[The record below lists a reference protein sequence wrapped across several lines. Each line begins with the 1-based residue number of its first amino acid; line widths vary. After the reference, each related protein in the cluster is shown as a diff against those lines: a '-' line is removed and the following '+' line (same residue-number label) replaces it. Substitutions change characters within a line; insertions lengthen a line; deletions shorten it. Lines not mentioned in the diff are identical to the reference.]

1 MVLLGCSATSR
12 WEQERKLIAKIL
24 INAHRQHSTDV
35 DIMRQVDA
43 TPFFRVF
50 ISRGVEIAKSVVPGS
65 VYQVNQLSNFF
76 GFGNLIA

>member
-12 WEQERKLIAKIL
+12 WGQERKLVTKSLGSAD
-24 INAHRQHSTDV
+24 RRHSTDV

-43 TPFFRVF
+43 TRVFGVF
-50 ISRGVEIAKSVVPGS
+50 ISRGVEIAKRATLTSPVHTFG
-65 VYQVNQLSNFF
+65 LANFF